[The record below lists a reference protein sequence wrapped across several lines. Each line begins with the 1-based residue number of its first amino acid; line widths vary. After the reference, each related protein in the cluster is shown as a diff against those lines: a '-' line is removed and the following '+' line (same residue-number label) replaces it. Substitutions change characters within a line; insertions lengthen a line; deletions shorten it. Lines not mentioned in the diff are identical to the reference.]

1 MKNYFTRMVVLG
13 AVVVGGAAPG
23 LPARARGEERGE
35 RARGSEYES
44 VLIKDVPHVRQKP
57 DFCGEA
63 CVEMVLRKLGKTYDQ
78 DYVFDA
84 SGLDPLLGRGCY
96 TRDLTKAARAIGFDV
111 GTVGRQVRVDHLKG
125 DMEAQWA
132 ALHADLLRGVPS
144 IICTRYDEQPETT
157 EHFRLVL
164 GYDAKTDE
172 VLYHEPAADRGAY
185 RRMARSKV
193 LSLWPLKYDKKLWTV
208 IRLKLKAGR
217 LNTRRVQPGFTNA
230 DYAQHIMQLKKR
242 LPHKDFTILLQKPFV
257 VVGDDRPALVRRRAT
272 GTVQWA
278 VDKLKQDYF
287 KKDPKQIID
296 VWLFKDKE
304 SYEKHTVALWGEK
317 PSTPYGYYSSQ
328 HKALVMNI
336 STGGG
341 TLVHEIVHPFIE
353 SNFPDCPSWFN
364 EGLASLYEQS
374 GERGGKIV
382 GYTNWRLAG
391 LQKAVRGE
399 ALPKFADL
407 CSTTR
412 SEFYTDRRGTNY
424 AQARY
429 LCYYLQQQGRLRK
442 FYHQFVRDAGDDP
455 TGYKTLQEVLGERD
469 MAAFQ
474 QRFEKWAL
482 TLRYR

>member
-1 MKNYFTRMVVLG
+1 M
-13 AVVVGGAAPG
+13 
-23 LPARARGEERGE
+23 
-35 RARGSEYES
+35 
-44 VLIKDVPHVRQKP
+44 
-57 DFCGEA
+57 
-63 CVEMVLRKLGKTYDQ
+63 
-78 DYVFDA
+78 
-84 SGLDPLLGRGCY
+84 
-96 TRDLTKAARAIGFDV
+96 
-111 GTVGRQVRVDHLKG
+111 
-125 DMEAQWA
+125 
-132 ALHADLLRGVPS
+132 
-144 IICTRYDEQPETT
+144 
-157 EHFRLVL
+157 
-164 GYDAKTDE
+164 
-172 VLYHEPAADRGAY
+172 
-185 RRMARSKV
+185 

-317 PSTPYGYYSSQ
+317 PTTPYGYYSSQ

-391 LQKAVRGE
+391 LQKAVKGE
-399 ALPKFADL
+399 TLPKFADL

-412 SEFYTDRRGTNY
+412 GEFYADRR
-424 AQARY
+424 ARTTPRPAI
-429 LCYYLQQQGRLRK
+429 CVTTCSSRAGCGSFIISSSATPATIRPATRPCKKCSASATCRPFRNAGRSGL
-442 FYHQFVRDAGDDP
+442 
-455 TGYKTLQEVLGERD
+455 
-469 MAAFQ
+469 
-474 QRFEKWAL
+474 
-482 TLRYR
+482 

>member
-1 MKNYFTRMVVLG
+1 MVVL
-13 AVVVGGAAPG
+13 AAAI
-23 LPARARGEERGE
+23 LV
-35 RARGSEYES
+35 SETALSATYQS

-96 TRDLTKAARAIGFDV
+96 TRELTKAAKAIGFDV
-111 GTVGRQVRVDHLKG
+111 GKGGAKVRVDRLKG
-125 DMEAQWA
+125 DMETQWA
-132 ALHADLLRGVPS
+132 ALHADLVRGVPS
-144 IICTRYDEQPETT
+144 IICTRYDAQPNTT
-157 EHFRLVL
+157 EHFRLIL
-164 GYDAKTDE
+164 GYDARTDE

-185 RRMARSKV
+185 LRMARRDV
-193 LSLWPLKYDKKLWTV
+193 LSLWPLKYGEKEWTV
-208 IRLKLKAGR
+208 IRLKLKPGR
-217 LNTRRVQPGFTNA
+217 LDTRRVQPGFTDA

-257 VVGDDRPALVRRRAT
+257 VVGDDRPELVKRRAT

-287 KKDPKQIID
+287 KKDPKHIID

-304 SYEKHTVALWGEK
+304 SYEKHTVELWGEK
-317 PSTPYGYYSSQ
+317 PSTPYGYYSSY

-364 EGLASLYEQS
+364 EGLASLYEQC

-382 GYTNWRLAG
+382 GYTNWRLGG
-391 LQKAVRGE
+391 LQKAVKGE

-407 CSTTR
+407 CGTTR
-412 SEFYTDRRGTNY
+412 SEFYTDNRGTNY

-442 FYHQFVRDAGDDP
+442 FYHQFVRDADDDP
-455 TGYKTLQEVLGERD
+455 TGYKTLQSVLGERD
-469 MAAFQ
+469 MPAFQ
-474 QRFEKWAL
+474 KRFEAWAL
-482 TLRYR
+482 TLRQR

>member
-1 MKNYFTRMVVLG
+1 M
-13 AVVVGGAAPG
+13 
-23 LPARARGEERGE
+23 
-35 RARGSEYES
+35 
-44 VLIKDVPHVRQKP
+44 LIKDVPHVRQKP

-96 TRDLTKAARAIGFDV
+96 TQDLVKATRAIGFEVGRV
-111 GTVGRQVRVDHLKG
+111 GTQVRVDRLQG
-125 DMEAQWA
+125 DMAAQWA
-132 ALHADLLRGVPS
+132 ALHADLVRGVPS
-144 IICTRYDEQPETT
+144 IICTRYDAQPNTT
-157 EHFRLVL
+157 EHFRLIL

-185 RRMARSKV
+185 RRMARSKL
-193 LSLWPLKYDKKLWTV
+193 LSLWPLKYDEKMWTV
-208 IRLKLKAGR
+208 IRLKLKPGR
-217 LNTRRVQPGFTNA
+217 LDTRRVQPGFTDA
-230 DYAQHIMQLKKR
+230 DYAQHIMRLKQR
-242 LPHKDFTILLQKPFV
+242 LPHNGFTILLQKPFIV
-257 VVGDDRPALVRRRAT
+257 LGDDRPELVKRRAT

-278 VDKLKQDYF
+278 VDKLKRDYF
-287 KKDPKQIID
+287 SKDPKHIID

-317 PSTPYGYYSSQ
+317 PTTPYGYYSSH

-353 SNFPDCPSWFN
+353 SNFPKCPSWFN
-364 EGLASLYEQS
+364 EGLASLYEQC
-374 GERGGKIV
+374 GERRGKIV

-391 LQKAVRGE
+391 LQKAVKGD

-407 CSTTR
+407 CGTTR

-455 TGYKTLQEVLGERD
+455 TGYETLQTVLGERD
-469 MAAFQ
+469 MIAFQ
-474 QRFEKWAL
+474 KRWEAWAL
-482 TLRYR
+482 TLRQR